1 MCGDCFSLMATE
13 PRSVTEQLSA
23 GLRTAL
29 AGAGLPPLGD
39 SVWEV
44 PREEA
49 HGDYASN
56 AAMVLAK
63 LTRQPPRQVAELIV
77 RHFPS
82 LRAVGKLD
90 VAGPG
95 FINVTLAPDWCRAAL
110 PELLAAGSAFGKG
123 EQGRGR
129 RIRLEFVSANPTGPL
144 VIVNARAAAVGDSL
158 ARVLRSQGYEVTS
171 EFYVNDAGNQ
181 FQALARSFEARV
193 RQALGEDVPLPENGY
208 PGEYLVDLAEDYLRG
223 NSQIT
228 RGDLGSIRASPG
240 LGGRSW
246 VDELGHYAAA
256 RIVEGQKKV
265 LHDYGVDFDVWASEH
280 RDVREKHMPEQALR
294 ELEARGLTYEQDGA
308 LWFRAS
314 RFGDDKDRV
323 LRKSDGEL
331 TYFAVDVAYHH
342 YMKFTTV
349 DRVVD
354 LIGPDHHGYVMRM
367 RAAMQA
373 LGHAPEAFDVLII
386 QLVTLLREGQPVR
399 MSKRRGEFVLMEEL
413 VEEVGR
419 DAARFTFLTRRHD
432 SPMEFD
438 LAVATRQSAEN
449 PVYYVQYAHARI
461 MSIFRQAASQ
471 EVIAEPDWR
480 RIDWRGVDLS
490 GLMLP
495 EELSL
500 IKRLLQLP
508 NLVAG
513 AARALEP
520 HRIAYWLQELAGA
533 FHPYYKVNR
542 VIGDAEGLTL
552 ARLALCAAVG
562 QVVENGLELLGVSA
576 PESM

>member
-1 MCGDCFSLMATE
+1 MRGDRFSPMATE
-13 PRSVTEQLSA
+13 SRSVSDQLSG

-29 AGAGLPPLGD
+29 ARAGLPPLGD
-39 SVWEV
+39 SAWEV
-44 PREEA
+44 PREET

-63 LTRQPPRQVAELIV
+63 LTRRPPREVAELIV

-82 LRAVGKLD
+82 LPAVGKLD

-95 FINVTLAPDWCRAAL
+95 FINVSLAPDWCRAAL
-110 PELLAAGSAFGKG
+110 LELLLAGSAFGKG
-123 EQGRGR
+123 EQGCGR

-144 VIVNARAAAVGDSL
+144 VIVNARAAAVGDAL
-158 ARVLRSQGYEVTS
+158 ARVLRSQGSEVTS

-193 RQALGEDVPLPENGY
+193 RQALGEDVALPENGY
-208 PGEYLVDLAEDYLRG
+208 PGEYLVDLAEDYLRS

-228 RGDLGSIRASPG
+228 RGDLGRIRASGG

-265 LHDYGVDFDVWASEH
+265 LHAYGVDIDVWASEH
-280 RDVREKHMPEQALR
+280 SDVREKHLPEQALR

-314 RFGDDKDRV
+314 QFGDDKDRV

-331 TYFAVDVAYHH
+331 TYFAVDIAYHH
-342 YMKFTTV
+342 YVKFATA

-354 LIGPDHHGYVMRM
+354 LIGPDHHGYVTRM

-373 LGHAPEAFDVLII
+373 LGHAPEAFDVLIV
-386 QLVTLLREGQPVR
+386 QLVTLLRDGQPVR

-432 SPMEFD
+432 SPLEFD
-438 LAVATRQSAEN
+438 LAVATRQSADN

-461 MSIFRQAASQ
+461 MSIFRQAALQ
-471 EVIAEPDWR
+471 GLIAEPDWR
-480 RIDWRGVDLS
+480 RIDWRAADLS
-490 GLMLP
+490 RLMLP

-520 HRIAYWLQELAGA
+520 HRIAYWLGELAGA

-542 VIGDAEGLTL
+542 VIGDDAGLTL

-562 QVVENGLELLGVSA
+562 QVVANGLELLGLSA